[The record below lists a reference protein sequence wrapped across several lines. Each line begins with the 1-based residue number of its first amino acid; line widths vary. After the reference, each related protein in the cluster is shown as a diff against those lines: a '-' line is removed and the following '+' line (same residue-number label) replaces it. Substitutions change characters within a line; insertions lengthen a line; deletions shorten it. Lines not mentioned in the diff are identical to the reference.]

1 MATSRDAPLSGV
13 FRVFYF
19 LATATVSVFVVITG
33 VFAFYEPPTG
43 ADYAT
48 QSLFDFQAQ
57 AASGRVVSVEVD
69 GPTLYYHLFGDDT
82 TYRTTMER
90 GDTIRTLLDDA
101 GVPTD
106 YYPVIT
112 TRGAGANL
120 DGVLQV
126 SASQNDEDYNRNVS
140 LIFTTISA
148 GVFAT
153 AILGFGS
160 RFNPLRAALM
170 LAGLSLYLIGVA
182 VWSGGSDQ
190 WIGFVISGIVFAVLA
205 FGYLFL
211 EEGLPL
217 SARPPPVR
225 LDLGPTPSGPP
236 PPPPIPPPPPPPF
249 TPPPDATPA
258 PPSDTPEIGDR

>member
-1 MATSRDAPLSGV
+1 
-13 FRVFYF
+13 
-19 LATATVSVFVVITG
+19 VITG
-33 VFAFYEPPTG
+33 VFAFYEPPAG
-43 ADYAT
+43 DDYVA
-48 QSLFDFQAQ
+48 QSLDDFRAQ
-57 AASGRVVSVEVD
+57 AGTGRVVTVEVD

-82 TYRTTMER
+82 TYRTTMEQ
-90 GDTIRTLLDDA
+90 GDTITTVLDDA

-112 TRGAGANL
+112 TRGGATSL
-120 DGVLQV
+120 DGAVLQLPK
-126 SASQNDEDYNRNVS
+126 NDEAYNRNVS

-148 GVFAT
+148 GVFAL
-153 AILGFGS
+153 AIMGFGS

-170 LAGLSLYLIGVA
+170 LSGMTLYLIGVA

-217 SARPPPVR
+217 SSRPEAVR
-225 LDLGPTPSGPP
+225 LDLGPPPEGPP
-236 PPPPIPPPPPPPF
+236 PPPIPPPPPPPPF
-249 TPPPDATPA
+249 TPPPDATPTL
-258 PPSDTPEIGDR
+258 PSDTEPPPRDDLPPGPVTGYTPETGDR